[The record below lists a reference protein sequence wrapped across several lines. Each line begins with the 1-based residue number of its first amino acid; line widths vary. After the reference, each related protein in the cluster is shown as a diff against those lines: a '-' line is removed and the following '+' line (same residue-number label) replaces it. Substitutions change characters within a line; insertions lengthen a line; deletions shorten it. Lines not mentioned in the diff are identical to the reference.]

1 MIRTIVLKQ
10 WMKIIYNNIRSYTKF
25 CKKGSVSMEEKKNEI
40 ILFENQGVKLEV
52 NLKDETV
59 WLNLEQMSKLF
70 ERDKS
75 VISRHIKN
83 ALSEE
88 LENEQVVAKFAT
100 TTKHGAID
108 GKVQTHMVDYYNLD
122 MIVSIGYRVKSQNG
136 ILFRKWATQILKDY
150 MLKGYAVNQKR
161 LEYLEKTIKL
171 IDIANRMDERLEG
184 NDAKEILKVIGE
196 YSKALDLLDDYDYKT
211 LKKIDGSVDE
221 RKIEYKNCIEIINK
235 LRFNEESTLFAVER
249 DRGLESIIGNIYQS
263 FAGKEIYKSVEEK
276 GANFLYLIV
285 KNHVFADGNKRIAA
299 TLFIYFLNFYG
310 ILYKNGEQTIDN
322 NTLAALTLLI
332 AESNPKEKDVIIDLV
347 MNFLNN

>member
-1 MIRTIVLKQ
+1 M
-10 WMKIIYNNIRSYTKF
+10 N
-25 CKKGSVSMEEKKNEI
+25 EKNNEI

-59 WLNLEQMSKLF
+59 WLNLEQMAELF
-70 ERDKS
+70 GRDKS

-88 LENEQVVAKFAT
+88 LDGEMVIAKFAT
-100 TTKHGAID
+100 TTKHGAIE
-108 GKVQTHMVDYYNLD
+108 GKTQTHLVDYYNLD
-122 MIVSIGYRVKSQNG
+122 TIISVGYRVRSKNG
-136 ILFRKWATQILKDY
+136 IIFRKWANKILKDY

-171 IDIANRMDERLEG
+171 IDIANRIDERLEG

-196 YSKALDLLDDYDYKT
+196 YSKALDLLDDYDHRT
-211 LKKIDGSVDE
+211 LKKIEGNIDE
-221 RKIEYKNCIEIINK
+221 RKIEYSDCIEIINK
-235 LRFNEESTLFAVER
+235 LRFNEESSLFAVER
-249 DRGLESIIGNIYQS
+249 DRGLESIIRNIYQS
-263 FAGKEIYKSVEEK
+263 FGGQDIYKSIEEK

-299 TLFIYFLNFYG
+299 TLFIYFLNYYN
-310 ILYKNGEQTIDN
+310 ILYKDGIKTIDN

-332 AESNPKEKDVIIDLV
+332 AESNPREKEVIIDLV
-347 MNFLNN
+347 MNFLND